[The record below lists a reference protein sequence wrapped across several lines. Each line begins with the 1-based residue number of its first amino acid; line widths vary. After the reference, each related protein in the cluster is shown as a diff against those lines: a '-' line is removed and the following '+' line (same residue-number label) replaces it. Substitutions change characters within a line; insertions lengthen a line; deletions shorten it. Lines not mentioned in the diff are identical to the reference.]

1 MAVVG
6 CLGDIIFTV
15 SDRTVKTISNWKWS
29 GSSRYAAHQRHG
41 IDTLTEYT
49 GTDPDKMT
57 FDIVLMAEFGAR
69 PLREIKKLRQYT
81 REGTPQPLTV
91 GGYGYGKYR
100 WSIVSYD
107 VEIRRTTRG
116 GEILEA
122 AVSLTLQEYLKHELQ
137 SKRKLRRL
145 IKAPV

>member
-100 WSIVSYD
+100 WNIVSYD